1 MERLQAERSLPPQ
14 ALKLGRPRFTLRGLA
29 IGNGMT
35 DPQLQVDLCS
45 ALMPC
50 LNSHKVLHL

>member
-35 DPQLQVDLCS
+35 DPRLQVDLCS
-45 ALMPC
+45 RLVPC
-50 LNSHKVLHL
+50 WKSQNRLHL